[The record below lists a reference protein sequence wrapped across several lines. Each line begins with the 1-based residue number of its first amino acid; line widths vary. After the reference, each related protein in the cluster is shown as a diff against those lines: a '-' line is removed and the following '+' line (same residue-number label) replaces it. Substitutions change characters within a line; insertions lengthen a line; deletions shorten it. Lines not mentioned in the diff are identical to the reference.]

1 MKINGLLVLGMV
13 LLIAGSSIGWPGIIG
28 IPENDFTPPQ
38 TLEVNMFPAHNGNY
52 SKVDTLIFW
61 ARDYESGI
69 AKIECEISLKF
80 PVAGGSSTPHF
91 YQLQHLYNVQVPVFS
106 GTMETWEVWGQ
117 NITSITTPGAYNFGY
132 TIYNG
137 FQLQSEI
144 GPRTFYISTT
154 LSTMT
159 LTVLAATGGWTD
171 PASGTWEYPANSIV
185 TMNAFAVANYVFSH
199 WTVDA
204 TVTLGN
210 PINITMQVSH
220 TVQPVF
226 RQLAANETGNE
237 PPEGNQPPEDQYPK
251 QQNSWLNLPTA
262 GFLMILGVAVV
273 LAGIKKAKVKV

>member
-1 MKINGLLVLGMV
+1 MV
-13 LLIAGSSIGWPGIIG
+13 LLIAGGSIAWQGTIIDG
-28 IPENDFTPPQ
+28 TPPE
-38 TLEVNMFPAHNGNY
+38 TLEVNMFPAHNRNY
-52 SKVDTLIFW
+52 SKVDTLIFL
-61 ARDYESGI
+61 ARDCESGI
-69 AKIECEISLKF
+69 AKIECTISLK

-91 YQLQHLYNVQVPVFS
+91 YQLQHLYDVTYSRP
-106 GTMETWEVWGQ
+106 GGMEIWELWRQ
-117 NITSITTPGAYNFGY
+117 NITSITTPGAYDFGY
-132 TIYNG
+132 TIYNRAE
-137 FQLQSEI
+137 LQSEI

-154 LSTMT
+154 ASTMT
-159 LTVLAATGGWTD
+159 LTVLSATGGTTH

-185 TMNAFAVANYVFSH
+185 TMNAFAAANYVFSH

-237 PPEGNQPPEDQYPK
+237 PPEGQYPQ

-262 GFLMILGVAVV
+262 GFLMILGVAVT
-273 LAGIKKAKVKV
+273 LAGIKKTKVKV